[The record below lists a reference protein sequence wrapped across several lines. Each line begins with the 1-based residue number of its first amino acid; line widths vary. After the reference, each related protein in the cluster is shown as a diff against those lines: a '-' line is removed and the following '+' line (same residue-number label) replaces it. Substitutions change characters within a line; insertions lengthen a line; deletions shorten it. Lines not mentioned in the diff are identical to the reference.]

1 MKDNKNNEKDLASYA
16 DQIEEPKAQNL
27 SDMHLDAVG
36 NGELIDQ
43 LRADATAKATAL
55 NEYTNE
61 EEHADRVKQLQE
73 FNRTA
78 GHGFL
83 PIKVEDLP
91 TKGLYYPVG
100 TRINIK
106 AATLADIKHWSST
119 DETDPQSI
127 DTALNN
133 ILESCCYVS
142 FPQDEG
148 RYATYKDLIDID
160 RFYIILAIHDF
171 TFPAGKNDLKV
182 VINEKDEVT
191 VKKDNVEFLKLSD
204 KFMKY
209 YNAEKRC
216 FSFPVKS
223 SYYKSGMMD
232 IYMPSVGT
240 IKWLKDYM
248 YTRQQRREG
257 FDQDFINI
265 AAFLVSDYRFLN
277 NDYYYQ
283 LVDMTT
289 EWTSYEWALMTK
301 VRSTIESAIVPVLN
315 YTDEG
320 GTQRQA
326 PLEFRGGIKS
336 IFMEHIDIDF

>member
-1 MKDNKNNEKDLASYA
+1 MAEATEKS
-16 DQIEEPKAQNL
+16 K
-27 SDMHLDAVG
+27 HL
-36 NGELIDQ
+36 Q
-43 LRADATAKATAL
+43 
-55 NEYTNE
+55 EYTAE
-61 EEHADRVKQLQE
+61 QEHNDRVAELQK

-78 GHGFL
+78 GHGFF
-83 PIKVEDLP
+83 PIDVKNLP
-91 TKGLYYPVG
+91 TKGLYYPEG

-106 AATLADIKHWSST
+106 PASLANIKHWSST

-133 ILESCCYVS
+133 ILESCCFVS
-142 FPQDEG
+142 FPQTEP
-148 RYATYKDLIDID
+148 RYANYKDLIDID

-171 TFPAGKNDLKV
+171 TFPPGNNDLKV
-182 VINEKDEVT
+182 VINEKEDVV
-191 VKKDNVEFLKLSD
+191 VKKDNVDFLKLNE

-223 SYYKSGMMD
+223 GAMLD

-240 IKWLKDYM
+240 IQWLKDYM
-248 YTRQQRREG
+248 FTRNQRREG

-265 AAFLVSDYRFLN
+265 AAFLVSDYRLLN
-277 NDYYYQ
+277 NDYYYK

-289 EWTSYEWALMTK
+289 DWTSYEWAVITK
-301 VRSTIESAIVPVLN
+301 VRSVIETAIVPVLN
-315 YTDEG
+315 YKDEG
-320 GTQRQA
+320 GTARQA

-336 IFMEHIDIDF
+336 IFLEDIDLDF